1 MEPSTHTITAFV
13 IDKPGVLNRIT
24 SMFRRRGFNI
34 VSLAVGHSEVPGL
47 SRMTFVAEGEDYTV
61 DQITKQLRKLIDVIE
76 VTVIAKENYVS
87 RELAL
92 IKVKADAQSRGE
104 IMQIVEIFRS
114 NIIDVS
120 DQSIVI
126 EVTGD
131 QGKIESLLKLLDPF
145 GIVELMRSGM
155 IAMNRGGTGSS
166 EEVLAFKDNG
176 LNKGIG
182 VHQDKFSETGSV

>member
-13 IDKPGVLNRIT
+13 IDKPGVLNRVT

-47 SRMTFVAEGEDYTV
+47 SRMTFVAEGDDYTV

-126 EVTGD
+126 EITGNQD
-131 QGKIESLLKLLDPF
+131 KIESLCKLLDPF

-166 EEVLAFKDNG
+166 KEVLAFKDNG